1 MRIAILG
8 ATSQIAGDLI
18 QSLCSAGGCELYLY
32 ARRPSSVISP
42 VNIQSRALI
51 KHVGDYDSFGL
62 DFKFD
67 ALINFVGAGNP
78 AAVAK
83 MGSDIFDVT
92 WKFDQL
98 ALNYIRKNSRCRYI
112 FLSSGSAY
120 GSDFDRPVLIESTSK
135 IPINNLTQQDWYG
148 AAKLHAECRH
158 RSYKDL
164 PIIDFRV
171 FNYFSAS
178 QDINS
183 NFLISD
189 IIRSIRDKVIF
200 KTTSVNIYRDYL
212 HPHDFLNLILS
223 VLSSPPANSAI
234 D

>member
-1 MRIAILG
+1 MG
-8 ATSQIAGDLI
+8 A
-18 QSLCSAGGCELYLY
+18 
-32 ARRPSSVISP
+32 
-42 VNIQSRALI
+42 
-51 KHVGDYDSFGL
+51 
-62 DFKFD
+62 
-67 ALINFVGAGNP
+67 
-78 AAVAK
+78 
-83 MGSDIFDVT
+83 DIFDVT

-178 QDINS
+178 QDIKS

-212 HPHDFLNLILS
+212 HPHDFLNLVLS
-223 VLSSPPANSAI
+223 VLSSPPANSVI
-234 D
+234 DCYSRAPVDKLSLLKFMQDRFELNFELIATNSIVNSTGIKPNYYSLNKKAEKFGYLPTLTSLEGVSLESEIILNR